1 MFGLCFP
8 VSHWCSSPWSKI
20 KTNLGHEKWIDFNS
34 MILGSPKCQSF
45 LVKSKLMVRSPKTN
59 REYCIIHFQDFDI
72 NYFNI
77 LPHKHLKL
85 KRSII
90 DPRHHPAP
98 HRLCS
103 MDSKKNPNPLEW
115 AALRPFKSWTPLH
128 GEPGQPPI
136 VWLGLI

>member
-1 MFGLCFP
+1 MDP
-8 VSHWCSSPWSKI
+8 HSSTQAFKAQ
-20 KTNLGHEKWIDFNS
+20 T
-34 MILGSPKCQSF
+34 
-45 LVKSKLMVRSPKTN
+45 
-59 REYCIIHFQDFDI
+59 I
-72 NYFNI
+72 N
-77 LPHKHLKL
+77 
-85 KRSII
+85 I

-98 HRLCS
+98 HPLSS